1 MTKTNDIDFS
11 LTLHPHGWST
21 AWFYINGKGF
31 EFTITHAFGEPY
43 FDFIKS
49 LSQLI
54 NKQMESTFFW
64 YSEPGGNKIEIK
76 RIKDRQHILNIKIVE
91 FNNSFGE
98 QLKEFEEILEFE
110 IKEKHLITLAYFQ
123 LKKIETLLQDKSFA
137 IHRSNNFPFQDFMLF
152 ENKVK
157 TYLKLV

>member
-11 LTLHPHGWST
+11 LILHPHGWST
-21 AWFYINGKGF
+21 AWFYINGKRF
-31 EFTITHAFGEPY
+31 EFTTTHAFGEPY

-76 RIKDRQHILNIKIVE
+76 RIKDRQHILNVKIAE

-110 IKEKHLITLAYFQ
+110 IKEKHLITVAYYQ

-137 IHRSNNFPFQDFMLF
+137 LYRSNNFPFQDFMLF
-152 ENKVK
+152 ENKVT
-157 TYLKLV
+157 TYLKFI